1 MCKHVIV
8 IPATNGSCLHR
19 SRCVKSSG
27 ARVFTNSHRAF
38 TTSALSVVFLLGA
51 AANAH
56 ALLLDGSPGV
66 LTLTLRVEEKPDV
79 FAAMD
84 DRLVLTASTGNRI
97 GLRQDGSRLGLKV
110 VARRSPLE
118 TAPVS

>member
-1 MCKHVIV
+1 MMRKIF
-8 IPATNGSCLHR
+8 G
-19 SRCVKSSG
+19 G
-27 ARVFTNSHRAF
+27 RVFTNSHWGF
-38 TTSALSVVFLLGA
+38 TTSAVSVAFLLGA

-56 ALLLDGSPGV
+56 APLLDGSPGV

-79 FAAMD
+79 FAPID
-84 DRLVLTASTGNRI
+84 DRLVLNASTGNRI
-97 GLRQDGSRLGLKV
+97 RLRQDGSRLGVKV